1 MKAESSNDRLGIN
14 IYMQILVKNVISSL
28 FASIFYKFL
37 IFNVHY
43 R

>member
-1 MKAESSNDRLGIN
+1 
-14 IYMQILVKNVISSL
+14 MQILVKNVILSL
-28 FASIFYKFL
+28 FSQYHVYKFL

>member
-1 MKAESSNDRLGIN
+1 
-14 IYMQILVKNVISSL
+14 MQILVKNVISSL
-28 FASIFYKFL
+28 FTQYYVYKFL